1 MKKRNKITAARKLRS
16 VGYWI
21 ATIWLAS
28 GLLAGGLQQVF
39 HTKNFVDIFVHL
51 GYPLY
56 LLTMLGIW
64 KVLGTIAILVPGFKL
79 LKEWAYAGSFFV
91 WVGAI
96 FSHVALGDSM
106 KEIFPG
112 VVLLILTVVSW
123 YLRPA
128 NRKMASI
135 DQKVKMN
142 YYVQE
147 S

>member
-1 MKKRNKITAARKLRS
+1 MMKKRNKITAARKLHS
-16 VGYWI
+16 AGYWI

-28 GLLAGGLQQVF
+28 GLLAGGLQQLF

-64 KVLGTIAILVPGFKL
+64 KILGTTAILVPGFKL

-96 FSHVALGDSM
+96 FSHVALGDSI

-112 VVLLILTVVSW
+112 IVLLILTVVSW

-128 NRKMASI
+128 NRKMAP
-135 DQKVKMN
+135 
-142 YYVQE
+142 
-147 S
+147 